1 MAGIGGIKKEI
12 SPVLLFAMALALGLG
27 RWQTVT
33 AYIISVSLHE
43 LTHFFTAEKLGYRCT
58 ELKIGLT
65 GAVLYGDFEAL
76 PPKDEVAIA
85 LSAPLM
91 NIGAGLVFT
100 ALWWMI
106 PESYIYTDIL
116 TNVNYAFGLINLL
129 PFYPLDGGR
138 AAVALLSE
146 RLGHKKSLKVT
157 AAAGGI
163 VGAAGGVAFFIG
175 ALTGKL
181 NITLGVFALYAS
193 VSAVGIKKE
202 SVYTRLM
209 FSDVAGWRLNRGTS
223 VYFVAMNG
231 KKSIFDAHKKCR
243 SNKLCIIK
251 VYSDRF
257 PYEPLGE
264 VSVMQLEEALISLPS
279 DTQLKDLLKEKSKF
293 TGKI

>member
-1 MAGIGGIKKEI
+1 M
-12 SPVLLFAMALALGLG
+12 
-27 RWQTVT
+27 
-33 AYIISVSLHE
+33 
-43 LTHFFTAEKLGYRCT
+43 
-58 ELKIGLT
+58 
-65 GAVLYGDFEAL
+65 
-76 PPKDEVAIA
+76 
-85 LSAPLM
+85 
-91 NIGAGLVFT
+91 
-100 ALWWMI
+100 
-106 PESYIYTDIL
+106 
-116 TNVNYAFGLINLL
+116 
-129 PFYPLDGGR
+129 
-138 AAVALLSE
+138 
-146 RLGHKKSLKVT
+146 
-157 AAAGGI
+157 
-163 VGAAGGVAFFIG
+163 
-175 ALTGKL
+175 
-181 NITLGVFALYAS
+181 
-193 VSAVGIKKE
+193 SAVGIKKE